1 MQRSNLRTLRQK
13 ELGGTNMDNI
23 YSLLEL
29 NADLLSNF
37 PIQAN
42 VIEDKGTER
51 ILNQNYCCPIKVLE
65 TEKIRTDSICRSQS
79 FLVI

>member
-42 VIEDKGTER
+42 VIEDKCTER
-51 ILNQNYCCPIKVLE
+51 ILNQNIKKLGQIERIHGSEVE
-65 TEKIRTDSICRSQS
+65 CKMP
-79 FLVI
+79 